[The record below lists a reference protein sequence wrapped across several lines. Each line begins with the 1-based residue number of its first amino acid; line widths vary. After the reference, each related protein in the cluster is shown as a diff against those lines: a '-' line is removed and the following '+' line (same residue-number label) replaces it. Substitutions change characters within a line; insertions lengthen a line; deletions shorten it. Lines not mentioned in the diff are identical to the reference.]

1 MGVEEFNELISEV
14 NKRILEKIE
23 QKKDMSKIRVAREY
37 FCDAVIL
44 AMEKR
49 LDDARYKLKQALV
62 ILGEVE

>member
-1 MGVEEFNELISEV
+1 MGVEEFNELMSEV